1 MSKMAAHRSLAPRN
15 TMGFVLLPPSLQEEP
30 PPQESCARDL
40 CGLGLLSPAPKRCP
54 ELGIISASL
63 CEMRK
68 PILWAKEPDPSPGP
82 LIYEIPR
89 IFFPPVE
96 EFF

>member
-15 TMGFVLLPPSLQEEP
+15 TMGFVLLPPSLQEGP
-30 PPQESCARDL
+30 PPQESFARGF
-40 CGLGLLSPAPKRCP
+40 CGLGLLSPAPKRCQ
-54 ELGIISASL
+54 ELGIISASS

-68 PILWAKEPDPSPGP
+68 PILWAKEPDPSSGV